1 MRLRM
6 QTMPTTAAA
15 SEVIVPGSSGKIALS
30 FPPLAA
36 PESPISP
43 AKEQRLQEL
52 LQQYRADLI
61 SPEQYQA
68 TRAKI
73 LAEP

>member
-6 QTMPTTAAA
+6 QTMPTTTVG
-15 SEVIVPGSSGKIALS
+15 SEVAVPGSSGRVALS

-36 PESPISP
+36 PDLPISP

-73 LAEP
+73 LSEP